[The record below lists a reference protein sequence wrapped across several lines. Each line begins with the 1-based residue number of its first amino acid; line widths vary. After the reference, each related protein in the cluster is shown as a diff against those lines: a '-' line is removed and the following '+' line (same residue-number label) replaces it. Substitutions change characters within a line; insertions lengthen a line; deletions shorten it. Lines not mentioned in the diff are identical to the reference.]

1 MKTVAVYRD
10 FFAMQPEV
18 FYPPEGMSL
27 ADMAKRVKSLPS
39 GWPRHDGDAICING
53 HSVPRGLWH
62 MVKPKP
68 QAGSVPIEVTLHAP
82 PMGGGGDSKNIL
94 ALVAS
99 IGLVVLSGA
108 VVSGQLFGGLAG
120 KIAGGLGIKAA
131 TASQLLGAGVGL
143 LASSALSALSPSP
156 VSEISTPDAPQEL
169 GAAGAEGNP
178 LQPNMPLW
186 RVVGTRRLAL
196 PLVTQPLVY
205 FEGQDEIVE
214 VVGALAGPHT
224 LTEPRMGGASLDD
237 VDGVQYETVTGWA
250 GYTPLTLFNR
260 YGRSDSIRS
269 ELIGHSVDSDNGRKI
284 EIPEGGELADA
295 LPQRKMIA
303 TGRNP
308 DEVWIDLVFP
318 QGLFNQGNEGVEYR
332 VALRPRIR
340 LRGEE
345 TWVDLPELHYLSSQI
360 GEKRFSLHL
369 IWTEGE
375 LGDGYVAGEFGW
387 VEARILSPGQTA
399 TPTTDDWEA
408 DSFFDAGSGDDYIS
422 AGNRDSSA
430 VENVILT
437 EHKAMIYLDKTTFP
451 KGEYEID
458 IKRSYAFRNNDYNAA
473 TYNVAAVTRDLF
485 GYQGGGNPTIYQ
497 TRKGISDKLYMV
509 RASSVWSD
517 PPAPKGHAALLA
529 IKARNVNL
537 DPITVLAS
545 GLVRDWDG
553 SAWTDW
559 ATTSNPAAH
568 IRDIYGGTLNALPVP
583 EEIID
588 DPGLVQFRADCTSM
602 GYEVNAVL
610 KDASVAG
617 AAQICAGAAYAK
629 TYQSDVFGVSR
640 DYDRSAEDPVQY
652 FSPRN
657 MANFSWS
664 KGYPKRPDGLR
675 VTFFDKDQEY
685 KQRQITHPEGAGLTE
700 QITYEGLVTEAEVRA
715 RAQYDLDVLKYRTA
729 FYSWEA
735 PALAI
740 KCRRGSL
747 VGVSTDFLLKWAG
760 SGRITAIEYDGSG
773 DVTAITLD
781 NEPTLLGGDDWADL
795 DTFADDFDLGRIGE
809 KSGAVL
815 KRAGGVVTTHEL
827 SSTSEGAR
835 LVFASAVTP
844 NGLAVG
850 DHVIVG
856 DLGNEIRRL
865 IVLDMI
871 PRDRL
876 TWTITAVAEAPELWE
891 GLLGS
896 YAVGGF
902 VPRIVGDF
910 SVGKYF
916 SPKATD
922 FNSVFTF
929 SRTGPARYFD
939 NTGGLRVAADGVA
952 RTDAHYWDGTRWKRG
967 LQIESAAQTNLIT
980 YSEDFSNAYW
990 SKVRSNVTSNVA
1002 VAPDGTLTGDKLYL
1016 DNTAA
1021 STHNAAS
1028 DPIPVV
1034 SGTDYEFSLF
1044 SRAAEYGTLVI
1055 RIGENGNEGT
1065 NNILVDVHTDG
1076 TQGAAVTN
1084 GTTVVVLDVV
1094 SVPCSDGWYWHRFVV
1109 RLSVTSVRVRI
1120 FLRDASGI
1128 NIDGD
1133 GVSGTY
1139 IWGAQLAAG
1148 QSSYIPTSGST
1159 ATRNAEALTIDSSRL
1174 PYSPDAMSFAIKGR
1188 MSYIDDDTTEDQ
1200 FLQWEFNGSNRIE
1213 WFLRFAGGIDGSVR
1227 FAQAAGTDGLG
1238 TINSANDAYS
1248 QGVDVPFSLAARH
1261 GAAFINGAVN
1271 GALLTEDNST
1281 SALPDLSETDLELAN
1296 DFNGFIEEFRMWPE
1310 DIADAGIEAASAIT

>member
-27 ADMAKRVKSLPS
+27 ADMAKRVNSLPP
-39 GWPRHDGDAICING
+39 GWPRHDDDVICINN
-53 HSVPRGLWH
+53 HPVPRGVWH

-68 QAGSVPIEVTLHAP
+68 QAAGVPIEVTFHAP

-94 ALVAS
+94 SLVAS
-99 IGLVVLSGA
+99 IGLVVLTGA

-156 VSEISTPDAPQEL
+156 VSEISTPDAPQEP
-169 GAAGAEGNP
+169 GTAGAEGNP

-186 RVVGTRRLAL
+186 RVAGTRRLAL

-318 QGLFNQGNEGVEYR
+318 QGLFNQGNEDVEYR

-408 DSFFDAGSGDDYIS
+408 DSFFDSGSGDDYIS

-437 EHKAMIYLDKTTFP
+437 EHKAMIYLDKMTFP

-473 TYNVAAVTRDLF
+473 TYNIGGGVKRDIF

-509 RASSVWSD
+509 RASSVWSE

-529 IKARNVNL
+529 VKARNVNL

-545 GLVRDWDG
+545 GYVRDVNYVENSMQPTAEYAHGDTIDTDDYTKDDDLFWAVDVEVPESPEGVVWEMGGAPNGLSFGFDGAGSLIYRVGDG
-553 SAWTDW
+553 SVPIESDGAYIEVADTPYTGKTLRFFGCIDVSENSISLWYQSDLGDAPVLIATNTAASSIGLWSGSNNGGVGEVAGTVAGAISADFNGTVNSLRIYNETPAPDMQSFQWARWT
-559 ATTSNPAAH
+559 TTSNPAPH

-588 DPGLVQFRADCTSM
+588 DAGLVDFRDHCTAM
-602 GYEVNAVL
+602 GYEVNAVI

-781 NEPTLLGGDDWADL
+781 NEPTLLGGDEWADL
-795 DTFADDFDLGRIGE
+795 DTFADDYDLGRIG
-809 KSGAVL
+809 KNSGAVL
-815 KRAGGVVTTHEL
+815 HRAGGTVTTHEL
-827 SSTSEGAR
+827 SETSEGAR
-835 LVFASAVTP
+835 LVFATPVTP
-844 NGLAVG
+844 NGLQED

-876 TWTITAVAEAPELWE
+876 TWTITAVAEAPELW
-891 GLLGS
+891 S
-896 YAVGGF
+896 
-902 VPRIVGDF
+902 
-910 SVGKYF
+910 
-916 SPKATD
+916 
-922 FNSVFTF
+922 
-929 SRTGPARYFD
+929 
-939 NTGGLRVAADGVA
+939 
-952 RTDAHYWDGTRWKRG
+952 
-967 LQIESAAQTNLIT
+967 
-980 YSEDFSNAYW
+980 
-990 SKVRSNVTSNVA
+990 
-1002 VAPDGTLTGDKLYL
+1002 
-1016 DNTAA
+1016 
-1021 STHNAAS
+1021 
-1028 DPIPVV
+1028 
-1034 SGTDYEFSLF
+1034 
-1044 SRAAEYGTLVI
+1044 
-1055 RIGENGNEGT
+1055 
-1065 NNILVDVHTDG
+1065 
-1076 TQGAAVTN
+1076 
-1084 GTTVVVLDVV
+1084 
-1094 SVPCSDGWYWHRFVV
+1094 
-1109 RLSVTSVRVRI
+1109 
-1120 FLRDASGI
+1120 
-1128 NIDGD
+1128 
-1133 GVSGTY
+1133 
-1139 IWGAQLAAG
+1139 
-1148 QSSYIPTSGST
+1148 
-1159 ATRNAEALTIDSSRL
+1159 
-1174 PYSPDAMSFAIKGR
+1174 
-1188 MSYIDDDTTEDQ
+1188 
-1200 FLQWEFNGSNRIE
+1200 
-1213 WFLRFAGGIDGSVR
+1213 
-1227 FAQAAGTDGLG
+1227 
-1238 TINSANDAYS
+1238 
-1248 QGVDVPFSLAARH
+1248 
-1261 GAAFINGAVN
+1261 
-1271 GALLTEDNST
+1271 
-1281 SALPDLSETDLELAN
+1281 
-1296 DFNGFIEEFRMWPE
+1296 
-1310 DIADAGIEAASAIT
+1310 